1 MARFY
6 PTNPQNFHGSDG
18 ESIVYKALQ
27 KLDNSYIV
35 LHSYHWLGEECR
47 HRSEGEVDFLVLHP
61 GQGILAIE
69 VKAGGI
75 SYHDGT
81 WLQINRHDQTQKE
94 INPLGQAAES
104 QYRILSLLRRKFYQ
118 TDCPMVCR
126 AAWFPSV
133 ILNKNI
139 PLPLEADRVI
149 LLDEDSLANPKQALD
164 QAFAFW
170 QKNLNQASSMT
181 ASQCEQVV
189 ELLLPSL
196 NITQTLNCCAEEDE
210 QQYIQL
216 TRQQAAIIQY
226 LCEQPTAAIHGPAGT
241 GKTLLALERA
251 KLLAANG
258 QKVLYLC
265 FNEFLLSNV
274 RQKYAHSLITY
285 HNVRSLAEE
294 ILGDATPSIEE
305 IIPCFEKYL
314 DAKYDDEKWPYPNI
328 IVDEGQ
334 DLSDTLLEHL
344 AYLAEL
350 HNGTFYIF
358 YDRNQYIF
366 NNRIPS
372 WIDAHAEC
380 KLVLYKNCRNT
391 AEIASSIVSIAHLK
405 SATYLNNIHGIPP
418 KASFYRF
425 PEELKSMAERFI
437 KMMLQQR
444 LKLED
449 IVILSVH
456 SIPHSALNGLTTLAG
471 FPVSEKQ
478 EPGKIWL
485 TSVRKYKGLEAK
497 AVLLIDIDI
506 SKITDSLTQRLIYV
520 GCSRANTYLKVAFHE
535 DISVSAYGELLQKF
549 TDEKVPNSRKG
560 LVKLLGMEGE

>member
-75 SYHDGT
+75 VYHDGT
-81 WLQINRHDQTQKE
+81 WLQVNRHVQTQKE

-118 TDCPMVCR
+118 ADCPMVCR

-133 ILNKNI
+133 VLNKNI
-139 PLPLEADRVI
+139 PLPLEANRSI

-181 ASQCEQVV
+181 AFQCEQVV

-210 QQYIQL
+210 KQYIQL

-241 GKTLLALERA
+241 GKTLLALERS

-274 RQKYAHSLITY
+274 RQKYMHPLITY

-294 ILGDATPSIEE
+294 ILGDATPPVVSR
-305 IIPCFEKYL
+305 
-314 DAKYDDEKWPYPNI
+314 
-328 IVDEGQ
+328 
-334 DLSDTLLEHL
+334 LLRTFNFYHL
-344 AYLAEL
+344 
-350 HNGTFYIF
+350 
-358 YDRNQYIF
+358 
-366 NNRIPS
+366 
-372 WIDAHAEC
+372 
-380 KLVLYKNCRNT
+380 V
-391 AEIASSIVSIAHLK
+391 
-405 SATYLNNIHGIPP
+405 
-418 KASFYRF
+418 
-425 PEELKSMAERFI
+425 
-437 KMMLQQR
+437 
-444 LKLED
+444 
-449 IVILSVH
+449 
-456 SIPHSALNGLTTLAG
+456 
-471 FPVSEKQ
+471 
-478 EPGKIWL
+478 
-485 TSVRKYKGLEAK
+485 
-497 AVLLIDIDI
+497 
-506 SKITDSLTQRLIYV
+506 
-520 GCSRANTYLKVAFHE
+520 
-535 DISVSAYGELLQKF
+535 
-549 TDEKVPNSRKG
+549 
-560 LVKLLGMEGE
+560 